1 MFSLQRR
8 KFGEFEC
15 VQCKNTWFS
24 GNAWEGM
31 GQQCRKCKEMIL
43 PHNLQPLQSS
53 EGNGGGAHVQ
63 KLCEMCQKLG
73 RNCREVVESDSDDDA
88 ESVVSTVSTLSSA
101 GTLTPGEESQEES
114 SGSDT
119 EDELAND
126 LSKLTFPK

>member
-1 MFSLQRR
+1 M
-8 KFGEFEC
+8 FGEFEC
-15 VQCKNTWFS
+15 VPCGNTWSS
-24 GNAWEGM
+24 GNAWEDM
-31 GQQCRKCKEMIL
+31 GQQCRECEEMIF
-43 PHNLQPLQSS
+43 PHNLRPLQRSKGS
-53 EGNGGGAHVQ
+53 GGVAHVQ
-63 KLCEMCQKLG
+63 ELCEMCQKLG

-101 GTLTPGEESQEES
+101 DTLTPGEESQEES